1 MENTGQVLFQDDSPR
16 WFLAVGSDS
25 IGPLSA
31 SDLYERILLHEI
43 TWAHYVWRKGL
54 SAWTRLCDLDEF
66 KAAAGRWREAR
77 EEKRARMQTERAEAD
92 AAWRP
97 PSSYDFSMRGEPKY
111 ASLEVLGIRKA
122 SSFFRVWVGG
132 C

>member
-1 MENTGQVLFQDDSPR
+1 MTPAQVEHAIFMDTTADA
-16 WFLAVGSDS
+16 AVK
-25 IGPLSA
+25 
-31 SDLYERILLHEI
+31 
-43 TWAHYVWRKGL
+43 RKG
-54 SAWTRLCDLDEF
+54 SSDEPTPKRSRARKPVQVAAATFSEDFVAALDEF

-77 EEKRARMQTERAEAD
+77 EEKRARMQAERAEAD

-122 SSFFRVWVGG
+122 SYFFRVWVGG

>member
-1 MENTGQVLFQDDSPR
+1 MSDHMTPAQVEHAIFMDTTADA
-16 WFLAVGSDS
+16 AVK
-25 IGPLSA
+25 
-31 SDLYERILLHEI
+31 
-43 TWAHYVWRKGL
+43 RKG
-54 SAWTRLCDLDEF
+54 SSDEPAPKRSRARKPAQVAAAATFSEDFVAALDEF
-66 KAAAGRWREAR
+66 KAAAGRWREVR
-77 EEKRARMQTERAEAD
+77 EEKRARMQAERAEAD

-122 SSFFRVWVGG
+122 SYFFRVWVGG